1 MGRRRRGLGWKGVFS
16 EFRLYVCNEW
26 VAGFP
31 SFSFRRFYYRR
42 IMRFELAPACSV
54 LMHNTFDCSK
64 GFSIGRN
71 SVINQRCRL
80 DNRGGLFIGANVSVS
95 QEVVI
100 LTADH
105 YPDSAE
111 FGGGTNAVRIEDRV
125 WIGTRAVIL
134 PGVTIGEGAV
144 IAAGAVVT
152 KDVAPYAVVA
162 GVPARFIKW
171 RSQNLTYQIRYNRLF
186 Q

>member
-1 MGRRRRGLGWKGVFS
+1 MS
-16 EFRLYVCNEW
+16 EFRLYICNEW
-26 VAGFP
+26 IAGFP
-31 SFSFRRFYYRR
+31 SFSFRHFYYSRV
-42 IMRFELAPACSV
+42 MKFELGPACSV
-54 LMHNTFDCSK
+54 LMHNTFDCSR

-71 SVINQRCRL
+71 SVINQWCRL

-105 YPDSAE
+105 HLNSAE
-111 FGGGTNAVRIEDRV
+111 FGGGTSGVRIEDRV

-144 IAAGAVVT
+144 IAAGAVVN

-162 GVPARFIKW
+162 GVPAKFIKW
-171 RSQNLTYQIRYNRLF
+171 RSQNLTYEIGYNRLF